1 VSKVAEALELAE
13 RLRKLARTS
22 LVSAGNV
29 LKPAEGMP
37 RLPKCQSAEAI
48 INPTAVDRHIVCITD
63 RDSPGAEQY
72 RKLRAQ
78 LLLLTRQT
86 RQNSLM
92 VTSADVGEGKSVTAI
107 NLAIALAREIDYTV
121 LLVDADLRKPS
132 IHNYLGIRADC
143 GLSEY
148 LEGRVEL
155 SDVLIKTGI
164 GKLVLLPAGTPPP
177 NPAELLSSYRMKEL
191 AQEMKHR
198 YGDRYIIYDSA
209 PILAC
214 SDTISLSS
222 LVDGIL
228 LVIQAARTSEKTVKE
243 ALALLHSTTI
253 LGVVYNNVPDF
264 MSNNLYPYEYYR
276 YRQGVESVKS
286 DNDNK

>member
-1 VSKVAEALELAE
+1 
-13 RLRKLARTS
+13 
-22 LVSAGNV
+22 
-29 LKPAEGMP
+29 
-37 RLPKCQSAEAI
+37 
-48 INPTAVDRHIVCITD
+48 
-63 RDSPGAEQY
+63 
-72 RKLRAQ
+72 
-78 LLLLTRQT
+78 
-86 RQNSLM
+86 
-92 VTSADVGEGKSVTAI
+92 
-107 NLAIALAREIDYTV
+107 
-121 LLVDADLRKPS
+121 
-132 IHNYLGIRADC
+132 
-143 GLSEY
+143 
-148 LEGRVEL
+148 
-155 SDVLIKTGI
+155 
-164 GKLVLLPAGTPPP
+164 
-177 NPAELLSSYRMKEL
+177 MKEL